1 MNLKIIVITWE
12 ERIMND
18 FFSAL
23 KIEELLQKKLK
34 QLKNNEKRKKVN
46 IFTNLQ
52 SNNKSNFRNTNDF
65 KTTLQIKTT
74 NKYIK
79 LNDTKS
85 SGFIINTNNQNRNSN
100 LTSTNTSIINSSS
113 SHFSSSNSSKSY
125 SLKNDF
131 SHKKGVVVNKQSVV
145 LKTNFEMSGRMNKK
159 GLRPNSKHVGSH
171 ASASIAYMDNHG
183 SKDLEKNE
191 ELSNIYN
198 KDGDLVL
205 KEELEKIKKDLNNG
219 IQGFRRS
226 MIDIGQKNFNRD
238 DLNKLVRESM
248 QNLQEQIGKNFE
260 YNYAIHTNT
269 EHIHAHVLSYG
280 KNSDINLTKEQLQMF
295 KQIVGDKTNE
305 ILLEKELDIKRNKD
319 LDLKNEKEI
328 VKNLENKNELYL

>member
-1 MNLKIIVITWE
+1 MVKRV
-12 ERIMND
+12 MND
-18 FFSAL
+18 FFAAL

-46 IFTNLQ
+46 IFTTLQKNNKLNFINSNNFETNLQ
-52 SNNKSNFRNTNDF
+52 IR
-65 KTTLQIKTT
+65 TTKEYSI
-74 NKYIK
+74 

-85 SGFIINTNNQNRNSN
+85 SNFTLNTNNENRNSN
-100 LTSTNTSIINSSS
+100 LTSTNTSITNSGS

-131 SHKKGVVVNKQSVV
+131 SHKKGVVVNKQSVI

-159 GLRPNSKHVGSH
+159 GLRPNSKQVGSH
-171 ASASIAYMDNHG
+171 ASASISYMDNHG
-183 SKDLEKNE
+183 SKDLEKDE
-191 ELSNIYN
+191 EISNIYN
-198 KDGDLVL
+198 KDGDLIL
-205 KEELEKIKKDLNNG
+205 KEELERIKKDLDLG
-219 IQGFRRS
+219 VQGFRRS
-226 MIDIGQKNFNRD
+226 MIDVGQKDFDRD

-248 QNLQEQIGKNFE
+248 QTLQENTGKNFE

-295 KQIVGDKTNE
+295 KQIVGEKTNE
-305 ILLEKELDIKRNKD
+305 ILLEKELDIKRDKD
-319 LDLKNEKEI
+319 LDLKDEKEI
-328 VKNLENKNELYL
+328 VKDLDYKNELSL